1 MGGRSTTVWYDVTRP
16 LTGDILIFP
25 GDPVPTFRQEDCGEY
40 VLSHL
45 ALSTH
50 TGTHIDAP
58 SHYLKNDRSVDQ
70 IDLARFLG
78 RCRVLDLGRVTGITQ
93 ADLEGR
99 VDEVER
105 VLFRTWF
112 SEKKDFDPNFPYLT
126 HDAAS
131 YLLEGGISSVG
142 IDSPSIEAYEGDG
155 SVHRLFLENEVVVI
169 ELLDLSAVPE
179 GDYYMAA
186 LPLRLEGLDGS
197 PARVI
202 LSDRPII

>member
-1 MGGRSTTVWYDVTRP
+1 MWYDVTRP
-16 LTGDILIFP
+16 LNEDVVTFP
-25 GDPVPTFRQEDCGEY
+25 GDPVPTFGREDCGEY

-58 SHYLKNDRSVDQ
+58 SHYLKNDRSVDR
-70 IDLARFLG
+70 IDPARLLG

-105 VLFRTWF
+105 VLFKTWF

-131 YLLEGGISSVG
+131 YLLEGGTSSVG

-155 SVHRLFLENEVVVI
+155 SVHCLLLGNEVAVI

-202 LSDRPII
+202 LSDQPII